1 MARLLDPLENRSKC
15 TGFAVQGRILF
26 ARFLGQVAFGSYGL
40 RRLLSLSISIMS
52 HGPRSADPV
61 DQSITCQEIDMLK
74 EFKEFAMKG
83 NMIDMA
89 VGIIIGGAFGTIV
102 KSLVNDIIM
111 PPIGLLLGGIDF
123 TNIFLTL
130 KGNTEATLEAAK
142 KAGAVTMNVGVF
154 VNAAISFL
162 IVAFSVFLL
171 VKVVNAAKKKE
182 EEVPAEPAEPPRQ
195 EVLLE
200 EIRDLLKK

>member
-1 MARLLDPLENRSKC
+1 
-15 TGFAVQGRILF
+15 
-26 ARFLGQVAFGSYGL
+26 
-40 RRLLSLSISIMS
+40 
-52 HGPRSADPV
+52 
-61 DQSITCQEIDMLK
+61 MLK

-130 KGNTEATLEAAK
+130 KGNTEPTLEAAK
-142 KAGAVTMNVGVF
+142 KAGAVTMNIGVF
-154 VNAAISFL
+154 ANAAISFL

-182 EEVPAEPAEPPRQ
+182 EEAPAAPAEPPRQ